1 VQSEAPPRN
10 ETSVPWSDVAVDLI
24 GPWKVQVGE
33 RLLEISALTSID
45 IASTLGE
52 IIRIEEKTSEHV
64 FQKFENLWLARYPRP
79 IRVIHDQGGE
89 FTGHPFQ
96 VG

>member
-1 VQSEAPPRN
+1 
-10 ETSVPWSDVAVDLI
+10 
-24 GPWKVQVGE
+24 
-33 RLLEISALTSID
+33 LEISALTSIN

-52 IIRIEEKTSEHV
+52 IIRIEEKTSDHV
-64 FQKFENLWLARYPRP
+64 FQKFENSWLARYPRP

-96 VG
+96 TGLHQLGIAAAPITSKNPQANAVCE